1 MLLSDSSK
9 DVPKPILPLYHL
21 VNLYELRGD
30 RKMVEKT
37 VLDIKN
43 KKVKVP
49 SIIIDDIKDK
59 MKQKYNELL
68 LEKDDF

>member
-1 MLLSDSSK
+1 
-9 DVPKPILPLYHL
+9 
-21 VNLYELRGD
+21 
-30 RKMVEKT
+30 MVEKT